1 MKTIFFTKEGD
12 LLLVDRFSKEKKE
25 VNTIKYYLDC
35 PVGLEDGINFETFFT
50 HIIKEKDFL
59 NTIFKETMGKSNINI
74 FMDEWEGE
82 GKNVIPSIGIQYI
95 KAYKIF
101 DYIELPSHENF
112 VDIRIDFDGV
122 GAEEELFNL
131 EFIPIN
137 ELKKIPFVLTNNI
150 SIYRTVANVRG
161 EELFFKGKSFT
172 TLFELI
178 GTILYVLTIHK
189 TPAGRESAK
198 HKFLKIISETNI
210 IELLEERKED
220 AVEDQN
226 YEEASQL
233 KKILDRLKN
242 GFTND

>member
-1 MKTIFFTKEGD
+1 
-12 LLLVDRFSKEKKE
+12 
-25 VNTIKYYLDC
+25 
-35 PVGLEDGINFETFFT
+35 
-50 HIIKEKDFL
+50 
-59 NTIFKETMGKSNINI
+59 MGKSNINI
-74 FMDEWEGE
+74 FIEEWKGE
-82 GKNVIPSIGIQYI
+82 GKDVVSEIGIQYI

-101 DYIELPSHENF
+101 DYIELPSQENF

-122 GAEEELFNL
+122 GSEEELFNL

-137 ELKKIPFVLTNNI
+137 ELKKIPLVLTNNI

-161 EELFFKGKSFT
+161 EELFFKGKSFI

-178 GTILYVLTIHK
+178 GTILYVLTIHG
-189 TPAGRESAK
+189 TPSGRESAK

-210 IELLEERKED
+210 IEVLEERKED